1 MESAGKDEKDV
12 VNGFDLSTR
21 ETELTKTA
29 CHVSIEQEAET
40 RVLVL
45 YTGGTIGMKS
55 NHQGGI

>member
-1 MESAGKDEKDV
+1 MDSKDGEHV
-12 VNGFDLSTR
+12 VNGFDLSIR
-21 ETELTKTA
+21 EAELTKTA

-55 NHQGGI
+55 NNQGGIYT